1 MAEDFEAAVEQGLRL
16 SKRVYY
22 GKNRAVAPP
31 KTPSDMDRCA
41 GDSYLPTCPMLYAVI
56 ADPAIVDN
64 PDMPSYQPYV
74 HGRCD
79 PPALIP
85 LQMNGV
91 SLVVDCYLE
100 TAFVTVSAT
109 WRVHCVMGSRS
120 CDCRLVVPM
129 GEQGSVLNVDVEV
142 PMKSYSTQL
151 TTTDNE
157 IGDENAAKIAFL
169 KPHIFDLTIPK
180 IDGGTNI
187 SVKIK
192 WSQKLVYR
200 AGQFTL
206 NIPFNFPGYVIPAG
220 TKIPKHEK
228 IELNVNS
235 GPGTD
240 ILRKTMS
247 HPLKEQFVRAGEL
260 SFLYNSDVHSW
271 SSRDFVFTYRLS
283 STDHINGTVFLNPPL
298 LQDVDRRHVFCCYL
312 FPGKKQSE
320 KVFRREVVYVVD
332 ISGSMRGEPIEDTK
346 KALLSEL
353 ANLDP
358 QDLFNVIAFNEET
371 YSFSSSLKQA
381 TSASIESATQ
391 WVASNFVANGGT
403 NILLPLNQAIEML
416 SDTHK
421 NSIPI
426 IFLITDGAVENERH
440 ICDTMKTQL
449 TNRNRKSLSPRIYT
463 LGIGTFCNHYFL
475 RKLAT
480 LSGGVHEAATDVQ
493 SIELRMG
500 KLFARASSILL
511 ANIVFENLDEV
522 DDLEVYPRRISD
534 LSSESPLTVWSR
546 YRGEFPT
553 TLKVKGTLPDMSSF
567 SLNLKAQNAKEIP
580 LHKMLA
586 KQEIDILTTEAW
598 YSDNKQLKEKIENMS
613 VQNGTI
619 SEYTHKIL
627 LETERI
633 KTTADSDTVRK
644 VSTKK
649 VDTRKTQDSKHPRII
664 ARDNNGVGFGNLS
677 ATKENVPPGPT
688 NPNPGDAAEVFVRGA
703 SSCYSKL
710 CNDCCG
716 CMCFI
721 QTCSKI
727 NDQAAILLT
736 QLCASLACLGCYAC
750 CCSGDG

>member
-22 GKNRAVAPP
+22 GKDRAVAPP
-31 KTPSDMDRCA
+31 KTPSDMDRFA

-56 ADPAIVDN
+56 AHPAIVDN

-74 HGRCD
+74 HGKCD

-91 SLVVDCYLE
+91 SLEVDCCME

-129 GEQGSVLNVDVEV
+129 GEQGSVLNVDVGV

-157 IGDENAAKIAFL
+157 IGDENAAKIAYL

-187 SVKIK
+187 SVKIE

-200 AGQFTL
+200 DGQFTL
-206 NIPFNFPGYVIPAG
+206 NIPFNFPEYVIPAG

-247 HPLKEQFVRAGEL
+247 HPLKEQFGRAGEL

-283 STDHINGTVFLNPPL
+283 STGNINGTVLLNPPS
-298 LQDVDRRHVFCCYL
+298 LQDVDRRHMFCCYL

-332 ISGSMRGEPIEDTK
+332 ISGSMRGKPIEDTK

-371 YSFSSSLKQA
+371 YSFASSLKQA
-381 TSASIESATQ
+381 TPAAIESATQ
-391 WVASNFVANGGT
+391 WLVSIFVANGGT

-421 NSIPI
+421 NSVPI

-449 TNRNRKSLSPRIYT
+449 TNRKSFSPRIYT

-475 RKLAT
+475 RKLAI
-480 LSGGVHEAATDVQ
+480 LSGGVHEAATDVE

-534 LSSESPLTVWSR
+534 LSSETPLTVSGR
-546 YRGEFPT
+546 YCGEFPT
-553 TLKVKGTLPDMSSF
+553 TLRVKGTLPDMNSF
-567 SLNLKAQNAKEIP
+567 SLDLKAENAKEIP

-613 VQNGTI
+613 VQNATI
-619 SEYTHKIL
+619 SEYTHMIL
-627 LETERI
+627 LESDRI
-633 KTTADSDTVRK
+633 KTTADSATVRK
-644 VSTKK
+644 AYSKK
-649 VDTRKTQDSKHPRII
+649 VDNRKRQDSKPPRIL
-664 ARDNNGVGFGNLS
+664 ARHNNGVGFGNLS

-688 NPNPGDAAEVFVRGA
+688 NPNPTDAAEVFVRGA
-703 SSCYSKL
+703 SNCCGKL
-710 CNDCCG
+710 CNNCCG

-750 CCSGDG
+750 CCGGDG